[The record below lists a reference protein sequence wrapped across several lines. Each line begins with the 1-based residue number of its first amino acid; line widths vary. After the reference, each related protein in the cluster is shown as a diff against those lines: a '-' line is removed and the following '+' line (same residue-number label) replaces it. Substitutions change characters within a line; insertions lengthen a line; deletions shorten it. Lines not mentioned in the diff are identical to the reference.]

1 MKQNKTLYRPLHWL
15 MATLVL
21 TGAGCSLVAP
31 SEFYQLQAPSEVVAS
46 THQDTAVLLGPVKLA
61 DYLQRE
67 QIMQRQGDGRLS
79 ASRNGRWAG
88 NLEDEVGQLLL
99 RQMAVRLG
107 SSHVALYPDRIGVK
121 PGAQIV
127 LSISRLD
134 SGEGEPAVLEAQWRL
149 LDAGGEVRNS
159 KVLTLQAKHEDELAS
174 QVRAQSDL
182 LVQLSEQLAEAVRQL
197 RDGQRKVE
205 QARQV
210 RSHENSQ
217 VNSRKENSMPV
228 VEPAQELEV
237 YRF

>member
-228 VEPAQELEV
+228 VEPVQELEV